1 MTLVQGNRMGPRTLI
16 IGAGVSAEMTVR
28 RMFAR
33 TSGMPGEPV
42 VAVDDDPAKLGSE
55 LSGIPVAGNRDDI
68 PRLVEEYAVNQ
79 IVFAIPSAGRETRQ
93 EMYDICLRTPA
104 RIVTLPHILGTPI
117 SEVGPTPFRPVNAV
131 DLLSRD
137 EIVLDTD
144 LVSGYI
150 AGKTVL
156 VTGGGGSIGSE
167 LCRQLVHVG
176 PQRIVIF
183 DIYENTAYELFRELS
198 EEQAGSNVEFTVEI
212 GSIRDVERLQALFDE
227 YRPEVVFHAAAH
239 KHVPLMEQNPR
250 EAVLNNVVGTLNVV
264 RQADAHETERFVF
277 ISTDKAVNPTSVMG
291 ATKRLGEMI
300 VQRYAA
306 SSATVF
312 TAVRFGNVLGS
323 HGSVVPLFERQIASG
338 GPVTVTHYDV
348 TRYFMTIP
356 EASRLVVTAGGMAKG
371 GEIFV
376 LNMGE
381 PVRIYDLANR
391 IVRMHGYDPGVNM
404 EIEVTGLRPGE
415 KLYEEL
421 LMDEEGVIPTKYP
434 DIMISTAEPAS
445 PEVVKAKVGRVE
457 LAAHGT
463 ANPAAIKAA
472 LAEAV
477 DTYHITENK

>member
-1 MTLVQGNRMGPRTLI
+1 MTEAKEGHMGPRTLI
-16 IGAGVSAEMTVR
+16 IGAGVSAEMTAK
-28 RMFAR
+28 RMLAR
-33 TSGMPGEPV
+33 VSGMPGEPV
-42 VAVDDDPAKLGSE
+42 VAVDDDLAKLGTE
-55 LSGIPVAGNRDDI
+55 LAGVPVAGTREDI
-68 PRLVEEYAVNQ
+68 PRLVEEFAVDQ

-117 SEVGPTPFRPVNAV
+117 SEVGPTPFRPINTA

-144 LVSGYI
+144 LVSGYV

-176 PQRIVIF
+176 PKRIVIF
-183 DIYENTAYELFRELS
+183 DIYENTAYELFRELT
-198 EEQAGSNVEFTVEI
+198 EEQADSGVEYVVEI
-212 GSIRDVERLQALFDE
+212 GSIRDVERLQALFDD
-227 YRPEVVFHAAAH
+227 YCPEVVFHAAAH
-239 KHVPLMEQNPR
+239 KHVPLMERNPR

-264 RQADAHETERFVF
+264 RQADAHGCGRFVF

-306 SSATVF
+306 SSDTIFA
-312 TAVRFGNVLGS
+312 AVRFGNVLGS

-356 EASRLVVTAGGMAKG
+356 EASRLVVMAGGMAKG

-381 PVRIYDLANR
+381 PVRVYDLADR
-391 IVRMHGYDPGVNM
+391 MVRMHGYEPGVNM
-404 EIEVTGLRPGE
+404 AIEVTGLRPGE

-421 LMDEEGVIPTKYP
+421 LMDEEGVIPTSNP
-434 DIMISTAEPAS
+434 DIMVSTALPAS
-445 PEVVKAKVGRVE
+445 PEEVKARVGRVE
-457 LAAHGT
+457 LAAHG
-463 ANPAAIKAA
+463 AAGAGAVKAA
-472 LAEAV
+472 LAQAV
-477 DTYHITENK
+477 ETYTITDN